1 MIKHFLLSLCSVKQ
15 DVELLLQP
23 TTFHINTLPVL
34 TNNKIPGSG
43 TVTPQEGTKK
53 KKNLMSADWEH
64 NLAEC
69 GSEVDVKWACSE
81 KINI

>member
-23 TTFHINTLPVL
+23 TTFHINILPVL

-53 KKNLMSADWEH
+53 KKTLCLLIGNTIWQNA
-64 NLAEC
+64 A
-69 GSEVDVKWACSE
+69 VKRM
-81 KINI
+81 